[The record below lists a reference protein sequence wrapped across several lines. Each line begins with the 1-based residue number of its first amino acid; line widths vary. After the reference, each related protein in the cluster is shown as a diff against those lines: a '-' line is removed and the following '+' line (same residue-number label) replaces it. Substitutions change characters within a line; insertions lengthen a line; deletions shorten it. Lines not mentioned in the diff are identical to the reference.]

1 MASDILARA
10 SAAVER
16 TASIAVDPTSEDPI
30 VLAGG
35 LLFEGSP
42 IMDHLANTFGAR
54 CVRVESGLAGAA
66 LLALR
71 HLEFK
76 KTFMDE
82 WTGVA
87 DPMRLK
93 EIAQA
98 LTRTIEPVEAALAAM
113 PPIAASQESP
123 DDIAS

>member
-1 MASDILARA
+1 
-10 SAAVER
+10 
-16 TASIAVDPTSEDPI
+16 
-30 VLAGG
+30 
-35 LLFEGSP
+35 
-42 IMDHLANTFGAR
+42 MDHLANTFGAR